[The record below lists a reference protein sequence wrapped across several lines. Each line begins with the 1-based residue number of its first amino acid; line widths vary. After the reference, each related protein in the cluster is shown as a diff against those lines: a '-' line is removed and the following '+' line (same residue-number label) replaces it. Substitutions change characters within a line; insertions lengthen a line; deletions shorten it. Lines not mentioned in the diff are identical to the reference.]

1 MEAPKRTIDPKTFCQ
16 LSLKYLKTTIYP
28 INNLHGQLSP
38 KFSMC
43 DSLLAVIEKWKKVA
57 ENGKLYGTL
66 LIALWNSLD
75 SFMELS

>member
-1 MEAPKRTIDPKTFCQ
+1 MDNCLPNFQCGFRKGSSAQ
-16 LSLKYLKTTIYP
+16 
-28 INNLHGQLSP
+28 H
-38 KFSMC
+38 
-43 DSLLAVIEKWKKVA
+43 SLLAVIEKWKKVA